1 MKEDIFICKKANWM
15 IFSTNQ
21 KKKNMMTLIDV

>member
-1 MKEDIFICKKANWM
+1 MKEDILICKKANWM

-21 KKKNMMTLIDV
+21 KKNMMTLIDV